1 MRLSRELG
9 YTLAELYE
17 RMTYEELCLWG
28 LLFEVE
34 AEEREEAARKAR
46 QAPMQRYILQ
56 CWK

>member
-1 MRLSRELG
+1 MMRLSRELG

-17 RMTYEELCLWG
+17 RMTYEEMYLWG

-46 QAPMQRYILQ
+46 R
-56 CWK
+56 K